1 MQAYINILLEDI
13 ASAHCPEDYFNKLD
27 NTRSEMDLEQELEE
41 SERFIFYDREPLF
54 EVYCGL
60 KRENFPPKDRLSED
74 QLTQVTVAFIK
85 MMSSWS
91 LFVDFPDDLPQL
103 MRYEL
108 LLDILQK
115 PVMISQYGF
124 FGFDY
129 CNGNPVGC
137 ELGEYC
143 SCLKIV

>member
-1 MQAYINILLEDI
+1 MQDYINFLLEDI
-13 ASAHCPEDYFNKLD
+13 TAAHRPEDYFKKSRKN
-27 NTRSEMDLEQELEE
+27 SEEEDLEQELEE
-41 SERFIFYDREPLF
+41 SERFIYCDREPIF

-60 KRENFPPKDRLSED
+60 KQENFPPKDRLSED
-74 QLTQVTVAFIK
+74 QLTQVTTAFIE
-85 MMSSWS
+85 MMSSWN
-91 LFVDFPDDLPQL
+91 LFADFPDDLPQL

-115 PVMISQYGF
+115 PVMISEYGF

-129 CNGNPVGC
+129 CTGDPVGC